1 MRRSYLVGL
10 ICANIQRSLSPAL
23 HEDAFA
29 AAGIAGHYHLIDLDQ
44 LDRRADLA
52 RLLEA
57 IRLLGFAGINV
68 TYPCKESILP
78 LLDDVA
84 ADAAEI
90 GAVNTVVIDP
100 AGRTRGHN
108 TDRGGFL
115 AAFESTLGRAAVE
128 GQAVLVVGAGGA
140 GRAVAHALFD
150 LGADSIVIYDKDR
163 RRAKSFADTLGGG
176 VKKRRVTVASDV
188 IEAIRAVAGAVNATP
203 VGMTGFP
210 GQSIPSE
217 ALRSDM
223 WIADVVYTPLETR
236 LILAARRRGCRVLT
250 GGGMCVHQAAAAFRL
265 FTGIEPDVSRM
276 HRTFD
281 ALCAKRDATG
291 TAAG

>member
-1 MRRSYLVGL
+1 MSKKYLIGL
-10 ICANIQRSLSPAL
+10 IGANIQRSLSPAL

-29 AAGIAGHYHLIDLDQ
+29 AAGIAGHYHLIDLDR
-44 LDRRADLA
+44 LGRRADLA

-100 AGRTRGHN
+100 TGRTRGHN

-115 AAFESTLGRAAVE
+115 AAFGSTLGRAAVE

-217 ALRSDM
+217 ALRAEM
-223 WIADVVYTPLETR
+223 WIADVVYTPLETQ
-236 LILAARRRGCRVLT
+236 LIAAARRRGCRVLT

-265 FTGIEPDVSRM
+265 FTGVEPDVSRM

-281 ALCAKRDATG
+281 ALCAKRDANG